1 MWTRVSAV
9 LWRRPWARATIL
21 LTPPLAW
28 FVLIYLASLVVMLIT
43 AFWQINPFT
52 TNIERIWSFGNF
64 TTIFTSSAYRGIILR
79 TVGMAAAVTVV
90 DAAVA
95 FPFAYFMARIASP
108 RTRTGLFVA
117 ILLPLW
123 ASYLAKV
130 YSWLVM
136 FTHDGILDWSLGK
149 IGLSQIHLIYTNW
162 AVFTVF
168 CYLWLPFMIIPVYAA
183 LERIPPSQI
192 EASQDL
198 GGRTWRTTREILF
211 PLALPGIVAGSIFTF
226 ALTLGDYITPLLV
239 GGTSA
244 EFMGN
249 VIYSNIG
256 IANNVP
262 FAAAMACIPIHHGR
276 VPARRQGARRVRGDL
291 TMEPKALRIG
301 LRIWVVLVLAFLFIP
316 ILLIV
321 LYSFNRSNI
330 ESWPIASFSLHWYSV
345 ASHDAQV
352 RSAFLLSVR
361 VALYATVLAVLLGS
375 AVAYALHKFRFF
387 GSEAIS
393 FLLVLPLALP
403 GIITGIALNSFFSFT
418 GIQLG
423 TLTIVIGHTTFCI
436 VVVFNNVIAR
446 LRRTSG
452 SLAEA
457 SSDLGARGWQTLRFV
472 TLPLSA
478 TALVSGALLAFA
490 LSFDEVIVTV
500 FTAGAQNTL
509 PLWIFGAIRL
519 GQQLPEVNVVVS
531 IVILLTI
538 IPVVLAA
545 RLAGAGSVTRSARNV
560 PVGEA
565 GG

>member
-1 MWTRVSAV
+1 
-9 LWRRPWARATIL
+9 
-21 LTPPLAW
+21 
-28 FVLIYLASLVVMLIT
+28 
-43 AFWQINPFT
+43 
-52 TNIERIWSFGNF
+52 
-64 TTIFTSSAYRGIILR
+64 
-79 TVGMAAAVTVV
+79 
-90 DAAVA
+90 
-95 FPFAYFMARIASP
+95 
-108 RTRTGLFVA
+108 
-117 ILLPLW
+117 
-123 ASYLAKV
+123 
-130 YSWLVM
+130 
-136 FTHDGILDWSLGK
+136 
-149 IGLSQIHLIYTNW
+149 
-162 AVFTVF
+162 
-168 CYLWLPFMIIPVYAA
+168 
-183 LERIPPSQI
+183 
-192 EASQDL
+192 
-198 GGRTWRTTREILF
+198 
-211 PLALPGIVAGSIFTF
+211 
-226 ALTLGDYITPLLV
+226 
-239 GGTSA
+239 
-244 EFMGN
+244 
-249 VIYSNIG
+249 
-256 IANNVP
+256 
-262 FAAAMACIPIHHGR
+262 
-276 VPARRQGARRVRGDL
+276 
-291 TMEPKALRIG
+291 MEPKALRIG

-330 ESWPIASFSLHWYSV
+330 ESWPLAGFSLHWYSV

-375 AVAYALHKFRFF
+375 AVAFALHRFRFF

-446 LRRTSG
+446 LRRTPG

-519 GQQLPEVNVVVS
+519 GQQLPEVNAVVS

-545 RLAGAGSVTRSARNV
+545 RLAGAGAVTRSAHTV